1 MSVKPYEFRKIRVL
15 DQASLYARQAR
26 VLVQEAY
33 SRDPNSERRNKLDA
47 VLVALQE
54 YEDAASG
61 AVNEAYEQLAFD
73 QP

>member
-1 MSVKPYEFRKIRVL
+1 MKPYEFRKIRAL
-15 DQASLYARQAR
+15 DQASLCARQAR
-26 VLVQEAY
+26 VLVQDAY
-33 SRDPNSERRNKLDA
+33 LKDPNSERRAKLDA

-61 AVNEAYEQLAFD
+61 AVNKAYEQLAFD